1 MNNWKYA
8 GKPYTQTPDE
18 YQGFVYEITN
28 LTNGK
33 KYIGKKNFWRTLKRK
48 PLKGKTNKRH
58 SRQESDWQGYWGS
71 NKELQLDVEKLGPD
85 QFERKILVLCANK
98 NQMSYF
104 EMRFQIDYEV
114 LFRDDYYN
122 EYIGGRIT
130 SKGLTSN

>member
-1 MNNWKYA
+1 MTWFYM
-8 GKPYTQTPDE
+8 GKPYTQTPEE

-28 LTNGK
+28 TATGK
-33 KYIGKKNFWRTLKRK
+33 KYIGKKNFWRTIKRK

-58 SRQESDWQGYWGS
+58 SRVETDWREYYGS
-71 NKELQLDVEKLGPD
+71 NKELQKDVEKLEPNTIT
-85 QFERKILVLCANK
+85 RKILVLCANK

-104 EMRFQIDYEV
+104 EMKFQFDFEV

-130 SKGLTSN
+130 PRGLKSN

>member
-1 MNNWKYA
+1 MTWSYM
-8 GKPYTQTPDE
+8 GKPYTRAQE
-18 YQGFVYEITN
+18 QYQGFVYEIVNTA
-28 LTNGK
+28 TGK
-33 KYIGKKNFWRTLKRK
+33 KYIGKKNFWRTVKRK
-48 PLKGKTNKRH
+48 PLKGKTNRRH
-58 SRQESDWQGYWGS
+58 SRVETDWHRYYGS
-71 NKELQLDVEKLGPD
+71 NKELQQDVETLGPD